1 MLMRTMA
8 TEPEGFSALLVQLD
22 RIAKAPMT
30 GQERELRAKSLLGAS
45 LELRDLAGAT
55 ASEDLAWNA
64 TKASELGVPT
74 VLWMRAVEAAA
85 LPTSTSVAEL
95 LDRMHRAEA
104 IAEMLKAGYAAGV
117 DPLRPM
123 WRGRG

>member
-1 MLMRTMA
+1 MA
-8 TEPEGFSALLVQLD
+8 SDTEGFSALLVQLD

-30 GQERELRAKSLLGAS
+30 SQERELRAKSLLGS
-45 LELRDLAGAT
+45 SIDLGKLAAAT
-55 ASEDLAWNA
+55 AGEELSWNA
-64 TKASELGVPT
+64 TKASELGLPA
-74 VLWMRAVEAAA
+74 VLWLRAVVAAG

-104 IAEMLKAGYAAGV
+104 LAEMLKAGYAAGV